1 MLLMLV
7 VKAELVIQLGVLV
20 FGTFFILLGLFLYW
34 RQKNKNR
41 YSFEK
46 QNRES
51 KNAWEFTKKNF
62 YLLVLVIGFLFIITA
77 IITLIT
83 K

>member
-7 VKAELVIQLGVLV
+7 VKTELIVNLGVLG
-20 FGTFFILLGLFLYW
+20 FGLLFVLIGLFLYW
-34 RQKNKNR
+34 KQKNNNR

-62 YLLVLVIGFLFIITA
+62 YLLVLAIGFLFIITA